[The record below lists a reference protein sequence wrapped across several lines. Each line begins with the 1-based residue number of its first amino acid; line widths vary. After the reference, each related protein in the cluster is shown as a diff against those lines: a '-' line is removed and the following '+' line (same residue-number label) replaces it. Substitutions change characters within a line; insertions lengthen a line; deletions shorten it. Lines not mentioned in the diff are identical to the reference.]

1 VIKEFKLPDIGEGI
15 HEGEIVRW
23 LVKEGEVIAEDQ
35 PIAEVMTDKATVEIT
50 SPYGGSVKK
59 LHAAEGESVLVGAT
73 IIEVDEGGTGNG
85 AAPAAAAPSK
95 PQAEAPKPQAEAPK
109 PPAEAPKA
117 PPAASAPKPPVP
129 SRLPDP
135 EPEELAD
142 TADGTDGS
150 DGEIEVAEPAAVSS
164 GPVLATPAT
173 RKLARELGVELRRV
187 PGTGPR
193 GRVTKEDVTRA
204 ASGRKPSAPA
214 ARPQAPASAPRASA
228 APAAPNAPKAAPK
241 PAAAPVPF
249 VPGGE
254 TRIPLRGLRKKIA
267 ERMALSKRT
276 AAHFTY
282 VEEIDVTDLVK
293 FRSEA
298 KAYAA
303 EQDVRLTYLPF
314 ILKAI
319 VVGLKKYPMLNATL
333 EEERGEIVQKH
344 YYNFG
349 IAVDTK
355 DGLVVPVVKN
365 VDKLAVLDL
374 AREIDRVASAARDG
388 TMALDDL
395 RGGTFTIT
403 NAGNIGGLFA
413 TPVINFP
420 EVAILGVHKI
430 VRRPVVRGDEIVVGD
445 VMLLSISIDHR
456 VVDGADGARFMNE
469 VKRCLEDPRMLL
481 LEG

>member
-1 VIKEFKLPDIGEGI
+1 MKEFKLPDIGEGI

-23 LVKEGEVIAEDQ
+23 LVKEGDSVSEDQ

-50 SPYGGSVKK
+50 SPYKGTVAK
-59 LHAAEGESVLVGAT
+59 LHAAEGQSVLVGAT
-73 IIEVDEGGTGNG
+73 IIEIDETGGNG
-85 AAPAAAAPSK
+85 KVAAPAAKPAP
-95 PQAEAPKPQAEAPK
+95 APA
-109 PPAEAPKA
+109 A
-117 PPAASAPKPPVP
+117 PPAAAPTPPPPPVASRPSPPPVHSAPSAPAPAP
-129 SRLPDP
+129 RISEP
-135 EPEELAD
+135 EP
-142 TADGTDGS
+142 
-150 DGEIEVAEPAAVSS
+150 IFAEPAALSS

-173 RKLARELGVELRRV
+173 RALARNLGVDLRGIQ
-187 PGTGPR
+187 GTGPR
-193 GRVTKEDVTRA
+193 GRVTKEDVERSVSSVKPA
-204 ASGRKPSAPA
+204 ARPAPPANAPPAVSRPSAPA
-214 ARPQAPASAPRASA
+214 PSPAPR
-228 APAAPNAPKAAPK
+228 PV
-241 PAAAPVPF
+241 AAPVPF

-267 ERMALSKRT
+267 DRMALSKRT

-282 VEEIDVTDLVK
+282 VEEVDVTELVK
-293 FRSEA
+293 FRNEA
-298 KAYAA
+298 KDFAKSRDAK
-303 EQDVRLTYLPF
+303 LTYLPF

-319 VVGLKKYPMLNATL
+319 VTGLKQFPMLNASL
-333 EEERGEIVQKH
+333 DEEKSEIVQKH
-344 YYNFG
+344 YFNFG

-365 VDKLAVLDL
+365 VDQLSILAL
-374 AREIDRVASAARDG
+374 AREIERVATAAREG

-413 TPVINFP
+413 TPVINYP

-430 VRRPVVRGDEIVVGD
+430 ARKPVVRGDKIEIGD

-469 VKRCLEDPRMLL
+469 VVRCLQDPRYLL

>member
-1 VIKEFKLPDIGEGI
+1 MKEFKLPDIGEGI

-23 LVKEGEVIAEDQ
+23 LVKEGDSVNEDQ

-50 SPYGGSVKK
+50 SPYKGTVAK
-59 LHAAEGESVLVGAT
+59 LHAAEGQSVLVGAT
-73 IIEVDEGGTGNG
+73 IIEIDETGGNG
-85 AAPAAAAPSK
+85 RAAAPAPAAPAAAP
-95 PQAEAPKPQAEAPK
+95 
-109 PPAEAPKA
+109 APKA
-117 PPAASAPKPPVP
+117 APTPAPAPSPVVHAPPPQSSRPSAPTPASAPQNPPTAP
-129 SRLPDP
+129 RMPAP
-135 EPEELAD
+135 EP
-142 TADGTDGS
+142 
-150 DGEIEVAEPAAVSS
+150 VFAEPAAASS

-173 RKLARELGVELRRV
+173 RALARNLGVDLRGLS
-187 PGTGPR
+187 GTGPR
-193 GRVTKEDVTRA
+193 GRVTKEDVERA
-204 ASGRKPSAPA
+204 RQGGVPMPISRPQAPIAAPSPIPTPASASAPA
-214 ARPQAPASAPRASA
+214 AAKAP
-228 APAAPNAPKAAPK
+228 PKAPS
-241 PAAAPVPF
+241 APVPY
-249 VPGGE
+249 VPGTE
-254 TRIPLRGLRKKIA
+254 TRIPLRGLRKKIS

-293 FRSEA
+293 FRAEA
-298 KAYAA
+298 KDWAKEREAK
-303 EQDVRLTYLPF
+303 LTYLPF

-319 VVGLKKYPMLNATL
+319 VVGLKQYPMLNAML
-333 EEERGEIVQKH
+333 DEEKNEIVQKH

-349 IAVDTK
+349 IAVDTA

-365 VDKLAVLDL
+365 VDQLSVLAL
-374 AREIDRVASAARDG
+374 AREIDRVASAAKTG
-388 TMALDDL
+388 TIALDDL

-430 VRRPVVRGDEIVVGD
+430 ARKPVVRGDKIEIGD

-469 VKRCLEDPRMLL
+469 VKRCLEDPRYLL